1 MNSVNQPWA
10 ISDKYREKYGN
21 TWAEIDFE
29 FKDIL
34 EKNFLENPQSTVIG
48 TLIVAGQREEVTMRD
63 LSFMQTVLK
72 TSIAEAVQ
80 LPMNEHEIKLKSK
93 YVRLNVTE
101 LNRLYETIED
111 TITSIQRKYQ
121 LGLYL

>member
-80 LPMNEHEIKLKSK
+80 LPMNEHEVKLKSK

-111 TITSIQRKYQ
+111 SITSIQRKYQ

>member
-80 LPMNEHEIKLKSK
+80 LPMNEHEVKLKSK

>member
-1 MNSVNQPWA
+1 
-10 ISDKYREKYGN
+10 
-21 TWAEIDFE
+21 
-29 FKDIL
+29 
-34 EKNFLENPQSTVIG
+34 
-48 TLIVAGQREEVTMRD
+48 MRD

-80 LPMNEHEIKLKSK
+80 LPMNEHEVKLKSK

-101 LNRLYETIED
+101 LNRLYETIDD

>member
-10 ISDKYREKYGN
+10 ISNKYREKYGN

-80 LPMNEHEIKLKSK
+80 LPMNEHEVKLKSK

-101 LNRLYETIED
+101 LNRLYETIDD

>member
-80 LPMNEHEIKLKSK
+80 LPMNEHEVKLKSK

-101 LNRLYETIED
+101 LNRLYETIDD

>member
-80 LPMNEHEIKLKSK
+80 LPMNEHEVKLKSK
-93 YVRLNVTE
+93 YIRLNVTE

>member
-72 TSIAEAVQ
+72 TSIVEAVQ